1 METIRQVIE
10 VKSDRKVEI
19 TLPDT
24 IQPGL
29 VEMVVVVQSM
39 PRTQL
44 ETATPS
50 SNLFGF
56 LPQRIDPL
64 QFQRQLRDEWNR

>member
-1 METIRQVIE
+1 METIHQVIE
-10 VKSDRKVEI
+10 VKGDRKIEI

-29 VEMVVVVQSM
+29 VEMIVVLQAM
-39 PRTQL
+39 PRTDS
-44 ETATPS
+44 ETAPPLS
-50 SNLFGF
+50 KLFSF

-64 QFQRQLRDEWNR
+64 QFQHQLQQFSDE

>member
-24 IQPGL
+24 IEPGL

-39 PRTQL
+39 PQTDL
-44 ETATPS
+44 ETAPPVI
-50 SNLFGF
+50 NLFGF
-56 LPQRIDPL
+56 LPHRIDPL

>member
-19 TLPDT
+19 TLPST

-29 VEMVVVVQSM
+29 VEMVVVVQPM
-39 PRTQL
+39 PQNHL
-44 ETATPS
+44 EPASPS
-50 SNLFGF
+50 INLFGF
-56 LPQRIDPL
+56 LPRRIDPL

>member
-10 VKSDRKVEI
+10 VKGDRKVEI
-19 TLPDT
+19 ILPDT

-29 VEMVVVVQSM
+29 VAMVVVVQSM
-39 PRTQL
+39 PQTDV
-44 ETATPS
+44 ETPPS

-56 LPQRIDPL
+56 LPRRIDPL
-64 QFQRQLRDEWNR
+64 QLQRQLRDEWNR

>member
-10 VKSDRKVEI
+10 VKGDRKVEI
-19 TLPDT
+19 TLPNT

-29 VEMVVVVQSM
+29 VEMVVVVRSM
-39 PRTQL
+39 PQTQL
-44 ETATPS
+44 EANSS

-64 QFQRQLRDEWNR
+64 QFQRQLRDE

>member
-44 ETATPS
+44 EKAPS
-50 SNLFGF
+50 SSTLFGF

-64 QFQRQLRDEWNR
+64 QFQRQLRDE

>member
-10 VKSDRKVEI
+10 VKSDRKIEI

-29 VEMVVVVQSM
+29 VEIVDVVQSM

-44 ETATPS
+44 ETAAPS
-50 SNLFGF
+50 STLFGF

-64 QFQRQLRDEWNR
+64 QFQRQLRDE

>member
-10 VKSDRKVEI
+10 VKGDRKVEI

-29 VEMVVVVQSM
+29 VEMVIVMQPKPKTHSEAA
-39 PRTQL
+39 PR
-44 ETATPS
+44 P
-50 SNLFGF
+50 NDLFGF
-56 LPQRIDPL
+56 LPRRIDPL

>member
-1 METIRQVIE
+1 METIRQVVE
-10 VKSDRKVEI
+10 VKRDRKVEI

-24 IQPGL
+24 IQPGFF
-29 VEMVVVVQSM
+29 EMVIVVQPM
-39 PRTQL
+39 PQADS
-44 ETATPS
+44 EAVPPS

-56 LPQRIDPL
+56 LPRRIDPL

>member
-10 VKSDRKVEI
+10 VKGDRKVEI
-19 TLPDT
+19 TLPDV

-29 VEMVVVVQSM
+29 IEMVIVVQPM
-39 PRTQL
+39 PQ
-44 ETATPS
+44 TALKTAPPS

-56 LPQRIDPL
+56 LPRRIDPL

>member
-10 VKSDRKVEI
+10 VKGDRKVEI

-39 PRTQL
+39 SQTDL
-44 ETATPS
+44 EAIPPS
-50 SNLFGF
+50 INLFGF

>member
-10 VKSDRKVEI
+10 VKGDRKVEI

-29 VEMVVVVQSM
+29 VEMVVVLQSM
-39 PRTQL
+39 PQTNF
-44 ETATPS
+44 EAAPPS

-56 LPQRIDPL
+56 LPRRIDPL

>member
-10 VKSDRKVEI
+10 IKDDRKVEI

-29 VEMVVVVQSM
+29 VEMVVVVQSV
-39 PRTQL
+39 PQVPV
-44 ETATPS
+44 ESATS
-50 SNLFGF
+50 SINLFGF

-64 QFQRQLRDEWNR
+64 QFQRQLRDEWNK

>member
-1 METIRQVIE
+1 METIRQVVE
-10 VKSDRKVEI
+10 AKSDRKVEI

-39 PRTQL
+39 PRTDLQ
-44 ETATPS
+44 TAPPS

-64 QFQRQLRDEWNR
+64 RFQQQLRGEWNK

>member
-10 VKSDRKVEI
+10 VKCHRKVEI

-24 IQPGL
+24 IELGL
-29 VEMVVVVQSM
+29 VEMVVVVQSI
-39 PRTQL
+39 PQNYPHT
-44 ETATPS
+44 TPQS
-50 SNLFGF
+50 INLFGF
-56 LPQRIDPL
+56 LPRRVDPL

>member
-10 VKSDRKVEI
+10 VKGDRKVEI
-19 TLPDT
+19 TLPNT

-29 VEMVVVVQSM
+29 VEMVVVVRSM
-39 PRTQL
+39 PQTQL
-44 ETATPS
+44 EAAPPS

-64 QFQRQLRDEWNR
+64 QFQRQLRDE

>member
-10 VKSDRKVEI
+10 VKGDRKVEI
-19 TLPDT
+19 TLPDS

-29 VEMVVVVQSM
+29 VEIVVVVQSM
-39 PRTQL
+39 PQPDF
-44 ETATPS
+44 ETAPPS

-64 QFQRQLRDEWNR
+64 QFQQQVRDEWNQ

>member
-1 METIRQVIE
+1 METIRHVIE
-10 VKSDRKVEI
+10 VKGDRKVEI

-24 IQPGL
+24 IAPGL
-29 VEMVVVVQSM
+29 VEIVVVVQSM
-39 PRTQL
+39 PQPEIAPR
-44 ETATPS
+44 S

-64 QFQRQLRDEWNR
+64 QFQRQLRDEWNL

>member
-1 METIRQVIE
+1 METICQGIE

-24 IQPGL
+24 IKPGL
-29 VEMVVVVQSM
+29 VEMVVTVQPMS
-39 PRTQL
+39 RTQI
-44 ETATPS
+44 EAAPPS

-64 QFQRQLRDEWNR
+64 LQRQLRDEWNR

>member
-10 VKSDRKVEI
+10 VKGDRKVEI

-39 PRTQL
+39 TQTDL
-44 ETATPS
+44 ETAPLS

-56 LPQRIDPL
+56 LPRRIDPR
-64 QFQRQLRDEWNR
+64 QFQRQLRDE

>member
-1 METIRQVIE
+1 METIPQVIE
-10 VKSDRKVEI
+10 VKGDRKVEI
-19 TLPDT
+19 TLPNT

-29 VEMVVVVQSM
+29 VEMVVVVQPM

-44 ETATPS
+44 EAAPPS

-64 QFQRQLRDEWNR
+64 QFQRQLRDE

>member
-10 VKSDRKVEI
+10 VKGDRKVEI
-19 TLPDT
+19 TLPDI

-39 PRTQL
+39 PQTDF
-44 ETATPS
+44 ETVPS

-56 LPQRIDPL
+56 LPRRIDPL

>member
-10 VKSDRKVEI
+10 VKGDRKVEI

-24 IQPGL
+24 IQPGF
-29 VEMVVVVQSM
+29 VEMIVVVQSM
-39 PRTQL
+39 PQTER
-44 ETATPS
+44 ETAPS
-50 SNLFGF
+50 SNNLFGF
-56 LPQRIDPL
+56 LPQRTDPL

>member
-1 METIRQVIE
+1 METIRQVVE
-10 VKSDRKVEI
+10 VKSDRKIEI

-29 VEMVVVVQSM
+29 VEIVDVVQSM

-44 ETATPS
+44 ETAPPS
-50 SNLFGF
+50 GTLFGF

-64 QFQRQLRDEWNR
+64 QFQRQLRDE

>member
-1 METIRQVIE
+1 METIRQVVE
-10 VKSDRKVEI
+10 VKSDRKIEI

-39 PRTQL
+39 PRTDLQ
-44 ETATPS
+44 TAPPS

-64 QFQRQLRDEWNR
+64 RFQQQLRGEWNK

>member
-10 VKSDRKVEI
+10 VKGDRKVEI
-19 TLPDT
+19 TLPDS

-29 VEMVVVVQSM
+29 VEIVVVVQSM
-39 PRTQL
+39 PQPNF
-44 ETATPS
+44 ETAPPS
-50 SNLFGF
+50 SSLFGF

-64 QFQRQLRDEWNR
+64 QFQQQVRDEWNQ

>member
-1 METIRQVIE
+1 METIRQVVE

-39 PRTQL
+39 PRTDL
-44 ETATPS
+44 ETAPPS

-64 QFQRQLRDEWNR
+64 QYQRQLRDEWNR

>member
-10 VKSDRKVEI
+10 VKGDRKVEI
-19 TLPDT
+19 TLPNT

-29 VEMVVVVQSM
+29 VEMVVVVRSM
-39 PRTQL
+39 PQTQL
-44 ETATPS
+44 EANPS

-64 QFQRQLRDEWNR
+64 QFQRQLRDE